1 MTTFASRPTAHTQ
14 TTQAERSTLTVE
26 WSLTHNGPATL
37 SITIEGATASATLT
51 PHGGEPTT
59 LATAGPARTETIDGL
74 EHIDIPGIASLTLR
88 PTTGGSRD
96 LLYART
102 PLLESLGIRGGCVER
117 PRLIS
122 D

>member
-14 TTQAERSTLTVE
+14 HAHTERATLTFE
-26 WSLTHNGPATL
+26 WSIVANGPATL
-37 SITIEGATASATLT
+37 SVTIVDGTACATLT
-51 PHGGEPTT
+51 PLGGVPATV
-59 LATAGPARTETIDGL
+59 ATAGPARTETVDGL

-88 PTTGGSRD
+88 PAADGTRD

-102 PLLESLGIRGGCVER
+102 PLLETLGIRGGCVER

-122 D
+122 G